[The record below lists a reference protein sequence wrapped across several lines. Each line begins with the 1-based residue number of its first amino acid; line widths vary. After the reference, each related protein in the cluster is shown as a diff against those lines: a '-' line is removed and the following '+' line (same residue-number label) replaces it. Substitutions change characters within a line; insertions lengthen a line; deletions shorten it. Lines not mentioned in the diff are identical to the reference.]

1 MGEAIY
7 SDRPAFR
14 REPNAPVGGGT
25 LDSKQ
30 STISCQAGG
39 NWVLF
44 FRKTYR
50 CGCGRRGRRTKG
62 FAANVQGMTL
72 DAQGVGSETAVS
84 HGPHAE
90 EPRESAASRSLF
102 QLRAPQVRVGA
113 FFEAAG
119 ALRHEGVGNRK

>member
-1 MGEAIY
+1 M
-7 SDRPAFR
+7 R
-14 REPNAPVGGGT
+14 RLGAGT

-62 FAANVQGMTL
+62 FAANVQGVTL
-72 DAQGVGSETAVS
+72 DAQGVGSE
-84 HGPHAE
+84 
-90 EPRESAASRSLF
+90 EPRGRPLSRSLF

-119 ALRHEGVGNRK
+119 ALRHEEVGNRK

>member
-1 MGEAIY
+1 M
-7 SDRPAFR
+7 R
-14 REPNAPVGGGT
+14 RLGAGT

-44 FRKTYR
+44 FRKAYR
-50 CGCGRRGRRTKG
+50 CGCGRHGRRTKG

-72 DAQGVGSETAVS
+72 DAQEVGSETAVS

-90 EPRESAASRSLF
+90 EPRDSAPSRSVFPLWAA
-102 QLRAPQVRVGA
+102 RVRVGA